1 MEVHIL
7 PRDNSNACLVFRNGY
22 YGHPGTH
29 IDPGGGGWTHEP
41 GAGAGAEQGAGHVA
55 REGSPGTMGHH
66 YQHLQSQAPGPQPAM
81 YPCKMPGGPPR
92 SAGRTTELAVVL
104 TLSCFSPVEKLVE
117 GEGGAA
123 LYPGHAPYVPCSGS
137 PGGGGVAGGGP
148 PYGHPG
154 GGHQAPPPPHPAYGQ
169 PSPAAGGQHSA
180 QPAQPGQGGGG
191 GGGGGAAP
199 LPSPL
204 YPWMRSQ
211 FGNGTVTLFSYYITT
226 LLYHYLHI
234 YSEKLRMVKGR
245 LPSQHQWPKFY
256 S

>member
-1 MEVHIL
+1 M
-7 PRDNSNACLVFRNGY
+7 
-22 YGHPGTH
+22 
-29 IDPGGGGWTHEP
+29 
-41 GAGAGAEQGAGHVA
+41 
-55 REGSPGTMGHH
+55 
-66 YQHLQSQAPGPQPAM
+66 
-81 YPCKMPGGPPR
+81 
-92 SAGRTTELAVVL
+92 
-104 TLSCFSPVEKLVE
+104 E

-226 LLYHYLHI
+226 LLYHDLHI
-234 YSEKLRMVKGR
+234 YSEKLGMVKGR

-256 S
+256 SWRLAFKDSHRLLLPGHFYANRIIMEI

>member
-29 IDPGGGGWTHEP
+29 IDPGGGGWSHEP

-104 TLSCFSPVEKLVE
+104 TLLNILLFQSCREV
-117 GEGGAA
+117 GGGRGRGGALPGPRPLCA
-123 LYPGHAPYVPCSGS
+123 LL
-137 PGGGGVAGGGP
+137 GVAGGRGR
-148 PYGHPG
+148 GRGRAALRSPG
-154 GGHQAPPPPHPAYGQ
+154 GRAPGPA
-169 PSPAAGGQHSA
+169 PATPRLR
-180 QPAQPGQGGGG
+180 PAQPRCWGPTLRPARPAWSGRGRGRG
-191 GGGGGAAP
+191 RGCSTPTLPP
-199 LPSPL
+199 LPLDEESI
-204 YPWMRSQ
+204 W
-211 FGNGTVTLFSYYITT
+211 
-226 LLYHYLHI
+226 
-234 YSEKLRMVKGR
+234 
-245 LPSQHQWPKFY
+245 
-256 S
+256 